1 MLECSLNVSLCEL
14 DIYIT
19 SDDAL
24 HCPSTNL
31 SGSQI
36 LASFDPLNSLP
47 TCRKWGQGG
56 VAQTPGCT
64 EMDILRGGA
73 SRCIECDP
81 FV

>member
-47 TCRKWGQGG
+47 TCRKWCG
-56 VAQTPGCT
+56 TCT
-64 EMDILRGGA
+64 KARGTLPYNGA
-73 SRCIECDP
+73 LFFRHLVYIFS
-81 FV
+81 